1 MLLIMDCSSTIIADI
16 LHHCQSD
23 PTFVIAYYYF
33 DFGDTLKQSSDSLV
47 RSLITQL
54 SSQSSSCPEALRSL
68 YSQNINGQRQPTTD
82 DLMVILKYIVGSF
95 QHVYVIIDALDE
107 CRDREQL
114 LLLIEEMAEWKLG
127 NLHMLAT
134 SRQEHDIEECVGPL
148 VSAQI
153 NLHSVQVNADIHTHL
168 RERLKNDS
176 KLKKWPAKIHGQ
188 IEAALMDGAHGM

>member
-1 MLLIMDCSSTIIADI
+1 MLIMDCSSTIIEDV
-16 LHHCQSD
+16 LRHCQSD
-23 PTFVIAYYYF
+23 PTFVIAYFYF
-33 DFGDTLKQSSDSLV
+33 DFSDTLKQSSESLV

-54 SSQSSSCPEALRSL
+54 SSQSSSCPEALKSL
-68 YSQNINGQRQPTTD
+68 YSENLNGHRQPTTE

-95 QHVYVIIDALDE
+95 QHVHVVIDALDE
-107 CRDREQL
+107 CRDQERL
-114 LLLIEEMAEWKLG
+114 LPLIEEIVEWKLG
-127 NLHMLAT
+127 NMHILAT
-134 SRQEHDIEECVGPL
+134 SRHERDIEDCIGPL

-153 NLHSVQVNADIHTHL
+153 NLHSVRVNADIHTHL

>member
-1 MLLIMDCSSTIIADI
+1 MLLITDCSSTIIEDV
-16 LHHCQSD
+16 LRHCQSD
-23 PTFVIAYYYF
+23 PTFVTAYFYF
-33 DFGDTLKQSSDSLV
+33 DFSDTLKQSSESLV

-54 SSQSSSCPEALRSL
+54 SSQSPSCPEALKSL
-68 YSQNINGQRQPTTD
+68 YSQNLNGQRQPTTD

-114 LLLIEEMAEWKLG
+114 LPLIEEMVEWELG
-127 NLHMLAT
+127 NLHILAT
-134 SRQEHDIEECVGPL
+134 SRQERDIEECVGPL

-168 RERLKNDS
+168 RERLKNDF

>member
-1 MLLIMDCSSTIIADI
+1 MLLITDCSSTIIEDV
-16 LHHCQSD
+16 LRHCQSD

-33 DFGDTLKQSSDSLV
+33 DFSDTLKQSSDSLV

-54 SSQSSSCPEALRSL
+54 SSQSSSCPEALKSL
-68 YSQNINGQRQPTTD
+68 YSQNLNGQRQPTTE
-82 DLMVILKYIVGSF
+82 DLVAILKHIIGSF

-107 CRDREQL
+107 CQDREQL
-114 LLLIEEMAEWKLG
+114 LPLIEEIVEWKLG
-127 NLHMLAT
+127 NLHLLAT
-134 SRQEHDIEECVGPL
+134 SRQERDIENCVGPL
-148 VSAQI
+148 ISAQI
-153 NLHSVQVNADIHTHL
+153 NLHSVQVNADIRTHL